1 MCNMK
6 VISILVIASA
16 VLLAVFYAVME
27 EDPCEGHRGTIVTRT
42 FYSKWVR
49 DKFKVTVYL
58 PEDYEENRSVS
69 YPVIYQLDGNN
80 QGKLTAI
87 LASHFRCRGIVST
100 GIIVVGIGYYYDGWY
115 DKRTRDYTYPRPDT
129 SGKYYMYPGAGGGVR
144 FYRFLKEELI
154 PYVDT
159 AFRTDNETRGRTLM
173 GHSLGGYF
181 ALFTLFYDYQNE
193 RNPSKLFRNFIAV
206 SPALDYNRDYLLD
219 LETKLVLSG
228 AVPERVS
235 VCMSMSDRE
244 DTGPIPVFPIL
255 IMRFN
260 KWEYPGFR
268 FQTRRFENLKGPET
282 IIPGYKEGL
291 KFIFQ

>member
-1 MCNMK
+1 MK
-6 VISILVIASA
+6 IISILVVISV
-16 VLLAVFYAVME
+16 VLLAGFYAVME
-27 EDPCEGHRGTIVTRT
+27 EPPCEGHRGTIVIRT

-58 PEDYEENRSVS
+58 PEDYEENPSAA

-87 LASHFRCRGIVST
+87 LASHYRCRGIVST

-129 SGKYYMYPGAGGGVR
+129 SAKYYTYPGAGGGVR
-144 FYRFLKEELI
+144 FYRFLKDELI

-159 AFRTDNETRGRTLM
+159 AFKTDNATRGRTLM

-181 ALFTLFYDYQNE
+181 TLFTLFYDYQNK
-193 RNPSKLFRNFIAV
+193 RNPSKLFKNFIAAG
-206 SPALDYNRDYLLD
+206 PGLDYSRDYLLD
-219 LETKLVLSG
+219 LETRLVLSG
-228 AVPERVS
+228 APVPVK
-235 VCMSMSDRE
+235 VYMSMSDIE
-244 DTGPIPVFPIL
+244 ETGPIPVFPIL

-260 KWEYPGFR
+260 KWEHPGFR
-268 FQTRRFENLKGPET
+268 FQTRLFENLKNPET
-282 IIPGYKEGL
+282 IIPSYKEGL
-291 KFIFQ
+291 RYIFQ